1 MHCTVYTL
9 ATFTLIHRSYIYTLF
24 CSHLTAA
31 FSVFLDL
38 QEGNCSNQLTLI
50 CRHSE
55 TRMAPLWI
63 HNGTVESG
71 EVLSTAFPGAV
82 YTFLTRTEHT
92 TSISGVDNVRTF
104 DGYFFQCAYEDLG
117 NLIKSNPVMFSF
129 IPPGQ
134 SQNTCSIACALTRFS
149 HLCK

>member
-9 ATFTLIHRSYIYTLF
+9 ATFTLIH
-24 CSHLTAA
+24 CSHILYFALHRTAA
-31 FSVFLDL
+31 FSVSLEL
-38 QEGNCSNQLTLI
+38 QGNCSDQLTLI

-55 TRMAPLWI
+55 TGMAPLWK

-71 EVLSTAFPGAV
+71 EVLGSAFPGAV
-82 YTFLTRTEHT
+82 YTVLTRTEHT
-92 TSISGVDNVRTF
+92 TSISGVDNVQAL

-117 NLIKSNPVMFSF
+117 NLTESNAVTFSF

-134 SQNTCSIACALTRFS
+134 SHNTCNIGRALQLTVV
-149 HLCK
+149 KV